1 MLPYDVLVWSEIDAV
16 DFVFRDVAVEPLN
29 LRAELLQHPQR
40 PQRDIPKLGLG

>member
-29 LRAELLQHPQR
+29 LWSQILQYLQ
-40 PQRDIPKLGLG
+40 